1 MTGRGP
7 LAGGFGCPEL
17 PRCPRPRTPA
27 RRRARARAAIGR
39 ASPGTSPGDDS
50 EPHGLRAG
58 DHAAGAQRLSR
69 HRAFDTSRVV
79 ASRRGRPALR
89 DRPRHPGRGR
99 TAGRAPAAR
108 QVAAP
113 APVTTTDRTSRS
125 AGSVRGAPLRRPT
138 GTPRRRPA
146 AARRATA
153 PRRRCLRSRSRS
165 RELLV
170 PGRRRGPQA
179 AAGPAPGAAA
189 GRPRPVP
196 IRLSAPSHT
205 RMTWGFSPTD
215 AARGPSDGRPD
226 EAPEPAGR
234 RSAAPIITGVSRRGV
249 RMHACSGGTVLSA
262 LPRPAVLGRRP

>member
-27 RRRARARAAIGR
+27 RRRARAAIGH
-39 ASPGTSPGDDS
+39 ASPGRSPGDDP
-50 EPHGLRAG
+50 EPHGLR
-58 DHAAGAQRLSR
+58 AGAQRLSR

-79 ASRRGRPALR
+79 ASRRGCPALR

-99 TAGRAPAAR
+99 TAAPRAGTTGRRPRAGDDHGPHVAIGGVGSR
-108 QVAAP
+108 CAAP
-113 APVTTTDRTSRS
+113 DRR
-125 AGSVRGAPLRRPT
+125 T

-170 PGRRRGPQA
+170 PGRRRGPRA

-189 GRPRPVP
+189 RGPRPVP

-205 RMTWGFSPTD
+205 RMTWGFSPAD

-234 RSAAPIITGVSRRGV
+234 RSAAPINTGVSRRGV

>member
-1 MTGRGP
+1 MST
-7 LAGGFGCPEL
+7 AANA
-17 PRCPRPRTPA
+17 A

-39 ASPGTSPGDDS
+39 ASPGTSPGDDP

-79 ASRRGRPALR
+79 ASRRGRPARR
-89 DRPRHPGRGR
+89 DRARHPGRGAYR
-99 TAGRAPAAR
+99 RPRAGGTTGRRPRAGDDHGPHVAIGGVGSR
-108 QVAAP
+108 CAAP
-113 APVTTTDRTSRS
+113 DRR
-125 AGSVRGAPLRRPT
+125 T

-170 PGRRRGPQA
+170 PVRRRGPRA

-189 GRPRPVP
+189 GGPRPVP
-196 IRLSAPSHT
+196 IRLSAPSHI
-205 RMTWGFSPTD
+205 RMTWGFSPAD